1 MHSNYNPMQTSG
13 MPLAEKLKNM
23 IWEIVYVMLFRFSP
37 AKTAMFRKWRVFL
50 LRLFGARISYKVSIH
65 PSAKIDYPWRLTM
78 GDYSSLGEHSWAYC
92 FNEISIGEKTCIG
105 NDVYILTG
113 SHDITS
119 LTFGVV
125 TKPVRIGNGVWV
137 ATGSYILPGV
147 TLADMTVVAAKSCV
161 SKSTD
166 EYDVVGGNPAKFI
179 KKREFSV

>member
-23 IWEIVYVMLFRFSP
+23 AWVITYVLLFRFSP
-37 AKTAMFRKWRVFL
+37 SKTGIFRKWRVFL

-92 FNEISIGEKTCIG
+92 PNEISIGEKTCIG

-119 LTFGVV
+119 LSFDLV

>member
-13 MPLAEKLKNM
+13 MPLADKLKNM
-23 IWEIVYVMLFRFSP
+23 ARKITHILLFRYSP
-37 AKTAMFRKWRVFL
+37 AKTGIFRKWRVFI
-50 LRLFGARISYKVSIH
+50 LRLFGARISYKARIH
-65 PSAKIDYPWRLTM
+65 PTAKIDYPWKLTM

-92 FNEISIGEKTCIG
+92 LDEISIGEKTCIG

-119 LTFGVV
+119 LSFDLV

-137 ATGSYILPGV
+137 AVGSYILPGV

-161 SKSTD
+161 PKSTD

-179 KKREFSV
+179 KKRVLQ